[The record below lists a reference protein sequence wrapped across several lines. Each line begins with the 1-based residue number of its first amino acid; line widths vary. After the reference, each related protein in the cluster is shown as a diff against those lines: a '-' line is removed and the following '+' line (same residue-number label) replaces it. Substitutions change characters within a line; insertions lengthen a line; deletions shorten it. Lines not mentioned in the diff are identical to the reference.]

1 MIKHIELNQVQDP
14 EYAGRTISDLYL
26 ETDNDRIAVG
36 FLSEEGSNLVLLED
50 MTAKQLRALALT
62 MAQTYK

>member
-14 EYAGRTISDLYL
+14 EYKDRTIADLYL

-36 FLSEEGSNLVLLED
+36 FLSEEGSDLVLLED